1 MHCTSFRISE
11 NFDMHTLKQV
21 YNYVI
26 CVALYGL
33 DRVQSFVWIWISE
46 NPDFQQLVLPEK
58 PISKSKHI
66 LGLSLKAKV

>member
-1 MHCTSFRISE
+1 MYCTSFRISE

-26 CVALYGL
+26 SVALYGL
-33 DRVQSFVWIWISE
+33 DRVQSIVWIWISE

>member
-33 DRVQSFVWIWISE
+33 DRVQSVVWIWISE
-46 NPDFQQLVLPEK
+46 NPDF
-58 PISKSKHI
+58 
-66 LGLSLKAKV
+66 

>member
-33 DRVQSFVWIWISE
+33 DRVQSVVWIWISE

-58 PISKSKHI
+58 PHFKI
-66 LGLSLKAKV
+66 

>member
-21 YNYVI
+21 YIYVI

-33 DRVQSFVWIWISE
+33 DQVQSFVWIWISE

-58 PISKSKHI
+58 PISKLKYI